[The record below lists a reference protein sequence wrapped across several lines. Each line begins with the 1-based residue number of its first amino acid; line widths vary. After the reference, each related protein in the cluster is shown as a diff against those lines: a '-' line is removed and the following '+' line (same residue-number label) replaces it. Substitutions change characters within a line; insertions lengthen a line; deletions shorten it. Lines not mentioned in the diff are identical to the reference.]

1 MALPM
6 PKKSPR
12 KARKKT
18 KAKKKP
24 VARKKAKAKKK
35 PAARKKAKAKKKPAA
50 RKKTPMRPKPVAK
63 EKGPTKTELKQASSV
78 LADTLNRM
86 ERTAAQEEH
95 ERRRMIGLLE
105 ALREQL
111 RSKRRKLTPLDI
123 DPEEFGLDVLQVLS
137 LLSLG
142 VDIETISFRR
152 SIPISVY
159 ASASGRDDA
168 EHAEAEVD
176 YCVSRLL
183 ETIGLERFRGE
194 ELIVRSILR
203 FSYARFAEPVTGA
216 EVRSMLGDLV
226 GAVKGEQ
233 VEIEARK
240 TSCVA
245 GMLRSIQGVDHA
257 TVQIG
262 PLLILKDGKGSQI
275 AAMALAPAQLAFLAG
290 HQEMAASP
298 AALRKELETVSG

>member
-1 MALPM
+1 MI
-6 PKKSPR
+6 R
-12 KARKKT
+12 KATRRTPKR
-18 KAKKKP
+18 KAKKKA
-24 VARKKAKAKKK
+24 ARKPAARKPARKKPAPARAVKAKAKK
-35 PAARKKAKAKKKPAA
+35 
-50 RKKTPMRPKPVAK
+50 
-63 EKGPTKTELKQASSV
+63 EPTKTELRQASSV

-111 RSKRRKLTPLDI
+111 QSKRRKMTPMDV
-123 DPEEFGLDVLQVLS
+123 DPEEFGQDILQVLS

-142 VDIETISFRR
+142 VDLDAISFRR
-152 SIPISVY
+152 CVPVSVY

-183 ETIGLERFRGE
+183 EVIGLERFRGE
-194 ELIVRSILR
+194 ELIVHSILR

-216 EVRSMLGDLV
+216 GIRSMLGDLV
-226 GAVKGEQ
+226 GAVSGKRVQ
-233 VEIEARK
+233 IEAKK
-240 TSCVA
+240 TSDVA
-245 GMLRSIQGVDHA
+245 GLLRAIQGVDYA

-262 PLLILKDGKGSQI
+262 PLLILKDGKKSPI
-275 AAMALAPAQLAFLAG
+275 AAMALAPAQLAFLAAN
-290 HQEMAASP
+290 QELVASP
-298 AALRKELETVSG
+298 AALRKELGAIA